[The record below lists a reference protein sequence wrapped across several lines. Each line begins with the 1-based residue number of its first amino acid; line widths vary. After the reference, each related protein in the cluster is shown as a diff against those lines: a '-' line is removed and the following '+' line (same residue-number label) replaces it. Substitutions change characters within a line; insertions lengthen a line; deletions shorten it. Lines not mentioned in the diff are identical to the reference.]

1 MTGREDLDPGNA
13 GQGPGKEDRNQGRG
27 GLDPGIGG
35 PDQGR
40 EQKDLLPRDTGTDR
54 VLLTEEGNFV
64 SLTHNLNITVVV
76 LVIIYP

>member
-13 GQGPGKEDRNQGRG
+13 GQGPGNEDRNQGRG

-40 EQKDLLPRDTGTDR
+40 EQKDLPPPDTDTDR
-54 VLLTEEGNFV
+54 AHLREEGKFI
-64 SLTHNLNITVVV
+64 SLSFLCFRN
-76 LVIIYP
+76 